1 MHPACELLYNIHH
14 ISRSWALQGY
24 KQVTWRFQCQSRW
37 PFNRN
42 TVLAVGRRRSGT
54 CKGGLPRPPLG
65 SAADIRRHLG
75 VRDLT
80 SVEDLFFSILDVD
93 VINSIGWEVTTF
105 TRTVFDCM
113 LIVIGC
119 FIFNHVGFEV
129 SHRTRKAHLH
139 LGMDPWIHSRYYIKV
154 LGEGCVGIDVLVFYQ
169 IFQIFQG
176 YCMYSSSTP
185 YSVKLNCYATS
196 IRNIHI
202 SREIKRFKPCD
213 RRVKSPM
220 SRGNKDKK
228 KTTKS

>member
-1 MHPACELLYNIHH
+1 MALETPYGVRTLTMARSVRSIENRVYPVFFRFKFNVCTLHANSCTTYT
-14 ISRSWALQGY
+14 ISAEVEPSRATYTTTEY

-154 LGEGCVGIDVLVFYQ
+154 LGEGCSGIDVLVFYQ

-176 YCMYSSSTP
+176 YCMYSSTP
-185 YSVKLNCYATS
+185 
-196 IRNIHI
+196 
-202 SREIKRFKPCD
+202 
-213 RRVKSPM
+213 
-220 SRGNKDKK
+220 
-228 KTTKS
+228 